1 MKQHFMMFAAYN
13 QWANGRI
20 YDAAAELPEEE
31 LCRDVGA
38 VFGSM
43 LGTLN
48 HLLAVDRVWMK
59 RFTGEGDAP
68 GDTAAMLHRTLSGL
82 RLAREAEDKRI
93 LDWLGRISDKAL
105 AGRFSYMT
113 LTDMRTV
120 SQGWRRRS
128 ATSSTIRPTIAARRI
143 CASPCSAGRPCR
155 STSCCSSAPRK
166 VAPTPD
172 RPLAIASVSVC

>member
-20 YDAAAELPEEE
+20 YDAAADLVDEEFE
-31 LCRDVGA
+31 RDVGA
-38 VFGSM
+38 FFGSM

-68 GDTAAMLHRTLSGL
+68 STTGAIIHRALPVLWT
-82 RLAREAEDKRI
+82 AREAEDRRI
-93 LDWLGRISDKAL
+93 IDWVSGMSEKAL

-113 LTDMRTV
+113 VDMRTV
-120 SQGWRRRS
+120 SQRL
-128 ATSSTIRPTIAARRI
+128 
-143 CASPCSAGRPCR
+143 SPALGHFFNHQTHHRGQAHMCLTVLGRPSVPLDLMLFQR
-155 STSCCSSAPRK
+155 SEEGRAY
-166 VAPTPD
+166 A
-172 RPLAIASVSVC
+172 

>member
-120 SQGWRRRS
+120 SQRLAPALSHFFNHQTHHRGQ
-128 ATSSTIRPTIAARRI
+128 AHMCLTVL
-143 CASPCSAGRPCR
+143 GRPSVPLDLVLFQR
-155 STSCCSSAPRK
+155 SEEGRAY
-166 VAPTPD
+166 A
-172 RPLAIASVSVC
+172 